1 MELSLFGQKFTSKS
15 GILQLMD
22 DLGKPLSPDVPAY
35 RLGGGNP
42 ARIPEIEKI
51 FRREMYRILEDGDN
65 FERTI
70 GCYDS
75 PQGRESFLTA
85 MARLLSLKFGWK
97 IGPENIAVTNGSQ
110 SGFFYLFNMFSGNTG
125 KGKKNK
131 ILFPLVPEY
140 VGYADQGIEP
150 DTFVTLPAKAEY
162 YENNTFKYFIDFQLL
177 EDYLSKHPEISALC
191 VSRPTNPTGNVLT
204 NEEIVRLANT
214 AEKFGIHLMV
224 DNAYGTPFPNII
236 FNESQPYWDPSVILS
251 MSLSKIGLPTTR
263 TGIIIAEEK
272 IIKLLSAVNSII
284 ALASTSIGQAIA
296 ENLVLSGEILKISK
310 EIVQPFYQN
319 RAIQTE
325 KWIREI
331 FKDRNWMLH
340 KSEGAIFQ
348 WLRLC
353 DMPFTS
359 LELYKELKNHGVIV
373 VPGEYFFFGE
383 GGINHEHLH
392 QCIRINYSGPQDEVY
407 QGLKIIEE
415 VSRAGNS

>member
-22 DLGKPLSPDVPAY
+22 DLGKPLPPDVPAY

-110 SGFFYLFNMFSGNTG
+110 SGFFYLFN
-125 KGKKNK
+125 
-131 ILFPLVPEY
+131 IQLPLSQY
-140 VGYADQGIEP
+140 
-150 DTFVTLPAKAEY
+150 
-162 YENNTFKYFIDFQLL
+162 FQLL

-214 AEKFGIHLMV
+214 AEKFGIYLMV

-359 LELYKELKNHGVIV
+359 LELYKELKKHGVIV